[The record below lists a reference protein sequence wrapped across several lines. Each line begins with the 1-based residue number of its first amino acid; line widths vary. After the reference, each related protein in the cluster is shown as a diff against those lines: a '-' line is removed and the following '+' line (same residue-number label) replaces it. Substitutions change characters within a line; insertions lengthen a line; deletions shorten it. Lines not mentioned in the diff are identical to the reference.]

1 MDERPEERRLS
12 RRSFATLAAAGTVS
26 SLAVAQQ
33 VPQNTGVANVP
44 ATPLREGTQA
54 EAPPFGASLT
64 FECQDVKAKVK
75 PFALGQVRLTAG
87 PMHDAQEWNRDY
99 LHRLSAD
106 RLLHNFRVTAGLP
119 STAQPLGGWEKPD
132 CELRGHFAGHFLSAC
147 ALMHASTGDP
157 ELKAKGD
164 LMVAELAKCQA
175 KLAGGYL
182 SAFPTELFDRVKV
195 RKKVWAPYYT
205 LHKIMAGL
213 LDMHLHCGNQQA
225 LDVVAGI
232 AGWVDTWSAP
242 IPEEQMQN
250 ILGEEY
256 GGMNEVLYNLTAVTG
271 DERWAKAGDRF
282 TKKRFFNPLA
292 LRRDELRGL
301 HVNTHVPQV
310 IGAAR
315 RYELTG
321 DVRFHDVADFFWYEV
336 TGARCYATGGTSNG
350 EGWLT
355 QPRHLAEELKQDVA
369 TAECCCVYN
378 MLKLTRQLYQWSGDP
393 RYFDYYERVLLN
405 HRLGTIRPK
414 TGATMYYLSHTPR
427 AWKTFGTEDDSFWCC
442 TGTGVE
448 EYSKLGDS
456 IYFRDDDGLYVNL
469 FVPSELNWRE
479 KNLSLRQKT
488 TFPEESGTT
497 LSISVAK
504 PTQLTLRLRMPAWL
518 ASDASLKLNGKALD
532 ISAGPGSY
540 LAVSRVWQ
548 NGDRVEL
555 ALPMSL
561 RAEAMPDDRTLQAFC
576 YGPLVLAGDM
586 GDEGLTPAKIVGPE
600 GPEMEKTPFAPPEV
614 KPAGADLA
622 SWIKPDGAKPLAFRI
637 AGQPGDFHLAPLNS
651 VFDKRYSIYWR
662 VAQSASVEALAG
674 V

>member
-1 MDERPEERRLS
+1 MDERSEDRRLS
-12 RRSFATLAAAGTVS
+12 RRSFAALAASGTVS
-26 SLAVAQQ
+26 SLALAQDA
-33 VPQNTGVANVP
+33 PQNAGVVTA
-44 ATPLREGTQA
+44 PLREGTQA
-54 EAPPFGASLT
+54 EASPFGATLT
-64 FECQDVKAKVK
+64 FERQDIKAKVK

-87 PMHDAQEWNRDY
+87 PMHDAQEWNREY
-99 LHRLSAD
+99 LRRLSPD
-106 RLLHNFRVTAGLP
+106 RLLHNFRLTAGLASP
-119 STAQPLGGWEKPD
+119 AQPLGGWEKPD
-132 CELRGHFAGHFLSAC
+132 CEVRGHFAGHFLSAC

-157 ELKAKGD
+157 ELKATGD
-164 LMVAELAKCQA
+164 YIVAELAKCQT
-175 KLAGGYL
+175 KLGGGYL

-213 LDMHLHCGNQQA
+213 LYMHLHCGNKQA
-225 LDVVAGI
+225 LEVLEGM
-232 AGWVDTWSAP
+232 AGWVDAWSAP
-242 IPEEQMQN
+242 IPETQMQN

-271 DERWAKAGDRF
+271 DVRWAKAGDRF

-301 HVNTHVPQV
+301 HVNTHVPQI

-336 TGARCYATGGTSNG
+336 TSARCYVTGGTSNG

-378 MLKLTRQLYQWSGDP
+378 MLKLTRQLYQWTGDP

-405 HRLGTIRPK
+405 HRLGTIHPK

-427 AWKTFGTEDDSFWCC
+427 AWKTFGTENDSFWCC

-456 IYFRDDDGLYVNL
+456 IYFHDDDGLYVNL

-479 KNLSLRQKT
+479 KHLSLIQKT
-488 TFPEESGTT
+488 SFPEESGTT
-497 LSISVAK
+497 LSVSVAK

-518 ASDASLKLNGKALD
+518 ASDASVKLNGRAME
-532 ISAGPGSY
+532 ISASPGSY
-540 LAVSRVWQ
+540 LAISRLWQ

-561 RAEAMPDDRTLQAFC
+561 RAEAMPDDSTLQAFC
-576 YGPLVLAGDM
+576 YGPLVLAGDL
-586 GDEGLTPAKIVGPE
+586 GNEGLTQAKIVGPE
-600 GPEMEKTPFAPPEV
+600 GPEMEKTPFAVPEL
-614 KPAGADLA
+614 KPAGKDLA

-637 AGQPGDFHLAPLNS
+637 TGQPADFHLTPLNS
-651 VFDKRYSIYWR
+651 IFDKRYSIYWR
-662 VAQSASVEALAG
+662 VA
-674 V
+674 

>member
-1 MDERPEERRLS
+1 MDEQRDNRRLS
-12 RRSFATLAAAGTVS
+12 RRGFAALAAAGTVS
-26 SLAVAQQ
+26 SLALAQDI
-33 VPQNTGVANVP
+33 PQNTSIANAP
-44 ATPLREGTQA
+44 GAPLREGTQA
-54 EAPPFGASLT
+54 EAPPFGATLT
-64 FECQDVKAKVK
+64 FERRHVPARVK

-87 PMHDAQEWNRDY
+87 PLHDAQEWNRDY

-132 CELRGHFAGHFLSAC
+132 CEVRGHFAGHFLSAC
-147 ALMHASTGDP
+147 GLMHASTGDA

-164 LMVAELAKCQA
+164 MMVAELAKCQA
-175 KLAGGYL
+175 KLGGGYL

-205 LHKIMAGL
+205 LHKVMAGL
-213 LDMHLHCGNQQA
+213 LDMHLHCGNKQA
-225 LDVVAGI
+225 LEVVEGI
-232 AGWVDTWSAP
+232 AGWVDAWSAP
-242 IPEEQMQN
+242 IPEAQMQK

-256 GGMNEVLYNLTAVTG
+256 GGMNEVLYNLAAVTG
-271 DERWAKAGDRF
+271 NERWAKAGDRF
-282 TKKRFFNPLA
+282 TKKWFFNPLA

-321 DVRFHDVADFFWYEV
+321 DVRFHDVADYFWYEV

-378 MLKLTRQLYQWSGDP
+378 MLKLTRHLYQWSGDP

-405 HRLGTIRPK
+405 HRLGTIHPK

-427 AWKTFGTEDDSFWCC
+427 AWKTFSTENDSFWCC

-456 IYFRDDDGLYVNL
+456 IYFHDDDGLYVNL
-469 FVPSELNWRE
+469 FVASELNWRE
-479 KNLSLRQKT
+479 KNLSLIQKT
-488 TFPEESGTT
+488 SFPEESGTT

-504 PTQLTLRLRMPAWL
+504 PTQLTQRLRVPAWL
-518 ASDASLKLNGKALD
+518 ASDAVVKLNGKALEV
-532 ISAGPGSY
+532 SASPGSY
-540 LAVSRVWQ
+540 LAIKRVWQ

-555 ALPMSL
+555 ALPMAL
-561 RAEAMPDDRTLQAFC
+561 RAEPLPDDRSLQAFC

-586 GDEGLTPAKIVGPE
+586 GDEGLTPAKIIGPE
-600 GPEMEKTPFAPPEV
+600 GPEMEKTPFAVPEV
-614 KPAGADLA
+614 KPAGTELA
-622 SWIKPDGAKPLAFRI
+622 AWIKPDGGKPLAFRI
-637 AGQPGDFHLAPLNS
+637 TGQPNEFHLAPLNTI
-651 VFDKRYSIYWR
+651 FDRRYSIYWR
-662 VAQSASVEALAG
+662 VG
-674 V
+674 